1 MEAQVKQ
8 VPATPFAD
16 EAEQDP
22 FPDQAHG
29 SQSGSER
36 SQPAEQDSPRHAL
49 CLLKCPEDQER
60 ANIARTI
67 LPCS

>member
-22 FPDQAHG
+22 FPDQGAW
-29 SQSGSER
+29 QPER
-36 SQPAEQDSPRHAL
+36 QRAL
-49 CLLKCPEDQER
+49 TAGRTGLPQACSLLAKV
-60 ANIARTI
+60 
-67 LPCS
+67 S